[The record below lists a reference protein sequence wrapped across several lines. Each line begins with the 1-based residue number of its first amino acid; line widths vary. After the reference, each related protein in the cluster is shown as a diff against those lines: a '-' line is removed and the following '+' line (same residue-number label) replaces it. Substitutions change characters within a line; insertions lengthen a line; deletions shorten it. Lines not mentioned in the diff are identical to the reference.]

1 LHRTAVEILLG
12 GEKWRTNRLS
22 EEQLEINIEEF
33 IHQRDWA
40 GLRAVVEP
48 IPAPDL
54 ADLLKELNSSE
65 QILLFSALSR
75 EQASDLFA
83 ELDPEERDTLLGGL
97 TDEETRRLLADL
109 PPDDRTQLFS
119 DLPGEVTQRLLNLL
133 NKEDLRE
140 TRLLLGFPEESV
152 GRLMTPD
159 YVAVRPDWPISRA
172 LAHIRARGR
181 GIETISTIYVTDSA
195 WHLLD
200 ALELHRFI
208 LEDPNERVEKVMD
221 RSFQSLSALEDREEA
236 VRMMERYGLY
246 AAPVINED
254 GVLLGVVTVDD
265 ILEVAEEEATE
276 DFQKVAAVTPLRY
289 SYRNSSVWSL
299 FTRRIWWLLALISV
313 NLVSSS
319 IIGAFEETLSA
330 TIALAFFIPLLMG
343 TGGNAGIQS
352 ASLIIRALS
361 TDDIDLTQWLP
372 VFLKEIG
379 EGVLL
384 GLCTGLAALTLG
396 FVRGGL
402 EVGAVVGLTMM
413 VLVVLA
419 NFIGVLLPFLL
430 TRLNFDP
437 AVASSPLITTLVD
450 ALGLLLYFN
459 VARWVLG

>member
-1 LHRTAVEILLG
+1 M
-12 GEKWRTNRLS
+12 S
-22 EEQLEINIEEF
+22 EELVDLNIEEL

-40 GLRAVVEP
+40 RLRAAVASV
-48 IPAPDL
+48 PAPDL
-54 ADLLKELNSSE
+54 ADVLQELSGPE
-65 QILLFSALSR
+65 QILLFSALPR

-83 ELDPEERDTLLGGL
+83 ELDPEQRDTLLGGL

-109 PPDDRTQLFS
+109 PPDDRTQLLA

-133 NKEDLRE
+133 SRDDLRE

-181 GIETISTIYVTDSA
+181 GIETIGTIYVTDSS

-200 ALELHRFI
+200 ALDLQRFI
-208 LEDPNERVEKVMD
+208 MEDPDERVEKVMD
-221 RSFQSLSALEDREEA
+221 HSFQSLSALEDREEA
-236 VRMMERYGLY
+236 VRMMDRYDLY
-246 AAPVINED
+246 TAPVINDD

-276 DFQKVAAVTPLRY
+276 DFQKVAAVAPLRY

-299 FTRRIWWLLALISV
+299 FTRRVGWLLALIMV
-313 NLVSSS
+313 NLVSSG

-352 ASLIIRALS
+352 ASLVIRALS
-361 TDDIDLTQWLP
+361 TDDIDLSLWLP
-372 VFLKEIG
+372 TFIKEIG
-379 EGVLL
+379 EGLLL
-384 GLCTGLAALTLG
+384 GVCTGLAALTLG

-402 EVGAVVGLTMM
+402 NVGVVVGLTMM
-413 VLVVLA
+413 LLVVLA

-430 TRLNFDP
+430 TRLKLDP

-459 VARWVLG
+459 IARLILG